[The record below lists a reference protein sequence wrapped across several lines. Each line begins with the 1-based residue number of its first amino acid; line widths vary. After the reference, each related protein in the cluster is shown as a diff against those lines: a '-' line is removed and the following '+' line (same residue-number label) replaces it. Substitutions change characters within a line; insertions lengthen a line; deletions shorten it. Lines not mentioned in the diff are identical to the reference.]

1 MATTIWKGALSFG
14 LLNIPV
20 NLYKSEERRD
30 FKLSMLDEENL
41 SPIKYKKVNAKT
53 GQEVPWER
61 IVKGYEYAPEEFVIL
76 TKEDLKKANPR
87 ATQTIDILD
96 FVESDEVDTLYFDK
110 SYYMVPQK
118 NGVKGYFLLH
128 EALVATQK
136 AAICKVVI
144 RTKEHLAMV
153 VFKENYLV
161 LTLLKFNHEV
171 ILPQEVH
178 YLDEFEVP
186 TFSDKELQMAIEL
199 IEGMTAPWNPTA
211 YEDTYTDDVLKLIEK
226 KVTHGE
232 IEQIEEDTTRTG
244 ATGVVLDLLPLLQK
258 SISDS
263 KKVRE
268 KKSKKKSSNKKVG

>member
-1 MATTIWKGALSFG
+1 MAATIWKGALSFG

-20 NLYKSEERRD
+20 NLHKAEKTHD
-30 FKLSMLDEENL
+30 LKLTMLDEQNL
-41 SPIKYKKVNAKT
+41 SPIKYKKVNAKD

-61 IVKGYEYAPEEFVIL
+61 IVKGYEYAPDEYVIL

-96 FVESDEVDTLYFDK
+96 FVDVDEIDSLYFDK
-110 SYYMVPQK
+110 TYYLAPQK

-128 EALVATQK
+128 EALMSTQK

-153 VFKENYLV
+153 LVKENYLV
-161 LTLLKFNHEV
+161 LNLLKFSHEV
-171 ILPQEVH
+171 ILPHDAH

-186 TFSDKELQMAIEL
+186 EFSNKELQMAIEL
-199 IEGMTAPWNPTA
+199 IEGMSTSWDPSR
-211 YEDTYTDDVLKLIEK
+211 YEDTYTNDVLKLIDK
-226 KVTHGE
+226 KVNKGE
-232 IEQIEEDTTRTG
+232 VEQIEEAEGPTPTG
-244 ATGVVLDLLPLLQK
+244 AVLDLLPLLQK

-263 KKVRE
+263 KKKRE
-268 KKSKKKSSNKKVG
+268 QKSKKKRSNRKVS